1 MSKVLEITSLL
12 VSLASQLNS
21 INPATG
27 NESTNVDLTIAN
39 LNRSLNLSGTI
50 PRIRVLDT
58 SLSVMCFTSSQ
69 VFNCTIEYL
78 VNTIAAVLSSSIECQ
93 LACTSTN
100 STRYLPPPT
109 SNRYPVALM
118 ATGSHAYE
126 VRCISNFISLLKDN
140 LMSLCDAN
148 MLRENSNEEFSCCK
162 VFWVPRIV
170 SLLFCRGLASILE
183 LLVSILLDILSRPM
197 RWGITMDL
205 GSKLPF
211 SHSYFPCKKKI
222 LRVLTGP
229 LSLES
234 LEFLVHE
241 FCKPVDAFS
250 KTAVNVAK
258 VNQSSIWAATIAFPS
273 WFIFASILLFS
284 EKSLRGTYYS
294 MWSR

>member
-1 MSKVLEITSLL
+1 MTNEVIG
-12 VSLASQLNS
+12 SQ
-21 INPATG
+21 A
-27 NESTNVDLTIAN
+27 E
-39 LNRSLNLSGTI
+39 
-50 PRIRVLDT
+50 
-58 SLSVMCFTSSQ
+58 
-69 VFNCTIEYL
+69 
-78 VNTIAAVLSSSIECQ
+78 
-93 LACTSTN
+93 
-100 STRYLPPPT
+100 
-109 SNRYPVALM
+109 VALM

-170 SLLFCRGLASILE
+170 SLLFCKGLASILE
-183 LLVSILLDILSRPM
+183 LQVKLVSLLLDILSRPM
-197 RWGITMDL
+197 CWGITMDL

-211 SHSYFPCKKKI
+211 SHSYFLCKKKI
-222 LRVLTGP
+222 LRVLTRP

-250 KTAVNVAK
+250 KKDVNVAK

-284 EKSLRGTYYS
+284 
-294 MWSR
+294 